1 MQQLEIQYFWPL
13 TEQIP
18 LDLDYS
24 ECFKPSISST
34 GNCGNCGNW
43 TGPSS
48 ISQQYQLVI
57 ENKETV
63 GYVKVGNMNVGLPKK
78 PKWYSRIF
86 YKLLGFDWK
95 EKD

>member
-13 TEQIP
+13 TEQVS

-24 ECFKPSISST
+24 ECLPKTSIYSQS
-34 GNCGNCGNW
+34 GNW
-43 TGPSS
+43 TGTNTTSL
-48 ISQQYQLVI
+48 ITQQYQLVI

-63 GYVKVGNMNVGLPKK
+63 GYVKVGNTNMGLPKK

-86 YKLLGFDWK
+86 YKLLGFEWK
-95 EKD
+95 EKI